1 MPLSINN
8 AQFDQFVQFAQQA
21 MEAGK
26 AKSIA
31 SLGTEGATVIAA
43 RNIKPGTGDRVGVWN
58 RSKLASDENNAVRKL
73 FRQSVAAMFGGDDRI
88 PSSVQKA
95 MLLKDYGKGKP
106 LTARRILAVKTAID
120 KFNASEFAKNLP
132 ERLDVNIGD
141 ETFTF
146 DKWHYKNIVA
156 NTPPAEGPRS
166 LDELRQLLSGRISH
180 GREIIRDV
188 LAGNGGD
195 HRATPANVADMTLA
209 LHAAALRHGEKMQNG
224 SFSVADPDG
233 RLAQWLDTSQE
244 VYIRASSHLKGY
256 QKMKVD
262 GHLNMTRG
270 IDIPEGKNGLMAG
283 MRTINYGTVPDLNH
297 LDNGGS
303 GPNRRLFLKCE
314 TFGARISAISPVDVA
329 RSKSNVMRTRYVNAG
344 DFKQSFE
351 HTRSYFA
358 TRGEDPTAGG
368 ARKEHMTHGVKTAL
382 KTSVA
387 NLKAA
392 GRKDLAAILEEG
404 NVTKAGTRRLLH
416 NLNKAFMLDPE
427 DAEMQKAAAM
437 IFKAVDDDAA
447 GLSGDLN
454 NRLGNEIMI
463 ETEDL
468 TGDK

>member
-1 MPLSINN
+1 MPLSIDN
-8 AQFDQFVQFAQQA
+8 AQFDQFVRFAQQQ
-21 MEAGK
+21 MQAGK
-26 AKSIA
+26 DKAVA
-31 SLGTEGATVIAA
+31 RADAEATGLAVRDIRRA
-43 RNIKPGTGDRVGVWN
+43 TDDRAFAFVRHN
-58 RSKLASDENNAVRKL
+58 DDKTANNAVRKL
-73 FRQSVAAMFGGDDRI
+73 FRQAISDMFGGKSRI
-88 PSSVQKA
+88 PAPVQKA
-95 MLLKDYGKGKP
+95 MLMADYDKGKP
-106 LTARRILAVKTAID
+106 LTARRILAVKAAID
-120 KFNASEFAKNLP
+120 KFDAATFAENLP
-132 ERLDVNIGD
+132 DTLDVDVGG

-146 DKWHYKNIVA
+146 DKWHYQRIVS
-156 NTPPAEGPRS
+156 NTPPAECPRS

-195 HRATPANVADMTLA
+195 HFATPANVADLTLA

-244 VYIRASSHLKGY
+244 VYVRASSHLKGY

-283 MRTINYGTVPDLNH
+283 MRTINYGTVPDLDH

-314 TFGARISAISPVDVA
+314 TFGARISVISPVDVA
-329 RSKSNVMRTRYVNAG
+329 RSKSNGMRTRYVNAG

-358 TRGEDPTAGG
+358 TRGEDATAGG
-368 ARKEHMTHGVKTAL
+368 ARKEHMTDRVKTAL

-404 NVTKAGTRRLLH
+404 DVKKAGTRRLLH

-427 DAEMQKAAAM
+427 NAEMQKAAAM
-437 IFKAVDDDAA
+437 IFKAVDEDAA

-468 TGDK
+468 T

>member
-1 MPLSINN
+1 M
-8 AQFDQFVQFAQQA
+8 
-21 MEAGK
+21 
-26 AKSIA
+26 
-31 SLGTEGATVIAA
+31 
-43 RNIKPGTGDRVGVWN
+43 
-58 RSKLASDENNAVRKL
+58 
-73 FRQSVAAMFGGDDRI
+73 
-88 PSSVQKA
+88 
-95 MLLKDYGKGKP
+95 
-106 LTARRILAVKTAID
+106 
-120 KFNASEFAKNLP
+120 
-132 ERLDVNIGD
+132 
-141 ETFTF
+141 
-146 DKWHYKNIVA
+146 
-156 NTPPAEGPRS
+156 
-166 LDELRQLLSGRISH
+166 
-180 GREIIRDV
+180 

-195 HRATPANVADMTLA
+195 HFATPANVADLTLA
-209 LHAAALRHGEKMQNG
+209 LHAAALRHGEKLPNG

-244 VYIRASSHLKGY
+244 VYVRASSHLKGY

-314 TFGARISAISPVDVA
+314 TFGARISMIGPVNVA

-351 HTRSYFA
+351 HTLSYFA

-368 ARKEHMTHGVKTAL
+368 ARKEHMTDRVKTAL

-404 NVTKAGTRRLLH
+404 DVKKAGTRRLLH

-427 DAEMQKAAAM
+427 DATMQKAAAM

-447 GLSGDLN
+447 GLSGDLA

-468 TGDK
+468 T

>member
-1 MPLSINN
+1 MPLSIDN
-8 AQFDQFVQFAQQA
+8 AQFDQFVRFAQQQ
-21 MEAGK
+21 MQAGNAK
-26 AKSIA
+26 AVA
-31 SLGTEGATVIAA
+31 RAGGGATGLAVRDIRPA
-43 RNIKPGTGDRVGVWN
+43 TGDRAFAFVRHN
-58 RSKLASDENNAVRKL
+58 DDKTANNAVRDL
-73 FRQSVAAMFGGDDRI
+73 FRQAISDMFGGESRI
-88 PSSVQKA
+88 PAPVQKA
-95 MLLKDYGKGKP
+95 MLMADYDKGKP
-106 LTARRILAVKTAID
+106 LTARRIIAVKNAID
-120 KFNASEFAKNLP
+120 NLKFAENLP
-132 ERLDVNIGD
+132 DTLDVDVGG

-146 DKWHYKNIVA
+146 DKWHYERIVA
-156 NTPPAEGPRS
+156 NTPPAECPRS

-195 HRATPANVADMTLA
+195 HFATPANVADLTLA
-209 LHAAALRHGEKMQNG
+209 LHAAALRHGEKLPNG

-314 TFGARISAISPVDVA
+314 TFGARISMIGPVNVA

-351 HTRSYFA
+351 HTLSYFA
-358 TRGEDPTAGG
+358 TRGEDATAGG
-368 ARKEHMTHGVKTAL
+368 ARKEHMTHGVKDALETA
-382 KTSVA
+382 VA
-387 NLKAA
+387 SLKAA

-404 NVTKAGTRRLLH
+404 DVKKAGTRRLLH

-427 DAEMQKAAAM
+427 DATMQKAAAM
-437 IFKAVDDDAA
+437 IFKAVDEDAA

-463 ETEDL
+463 EAEDL
-468 TGDK
+468 T

>member
-1 MPLSINN
+1 MPLSIDN
-8 AQFDQFVQFAQQA
+8 AQFDQFVRFAQQQ
-21 MEAGK
+21 MQAGNAK
-26 AKSIA
+26 AVA
-31 SLGTEGATVIAA
+31 RADAGATGLAVRDIRPA
-43 RNIKPGTGDRVGVWN
+43 TGDRAFAFVRHN
-58 RSKLASDENNAVRKL
+58 DDKTANNAVRKL
-73 FRQSVAAMFGGDDRI
+73 FRQAISDMFGGESRI
-88 PSSVQKA
+88 PAPVQKA
-95 MLLKDYGKGKP
+95 MLMADYDKGKP
-106 LTARRILAVKTAID
+106 LTARRIIAVKTAID
-120 KFNASEFAKNLP
+120 NLKFAENLP
-132 ERLDVNIGD
+132 ETLDVDVGG

-146 DKWHYKNIVA
+146 DKWHYERIVS
-156 NTPPAEGPRS
+156 NTPPAECPRN

-188 LAGNGGD
+188 LAGNGKV

-283 MRTINYGTVPDLNH
+283 MRTINYGTVPDLDH

-314 TFGARISAISPVDVA
+314 TFGARISVISPVDVA
-329 RSKSNVMRTRYVNAG
+329 RSKSNGMRTRYVNAG

-358 TRGEDPTAGG
+358 TRGADATAGG
-368 ARKEHMTHGVKTAL
+368 ARKEHMTDRVKTAL

-404 NVTKAGTRRLLH
+404 DVKKAGTRRLLH

-427 DAEMQKAAAM
+427 NAEMQKAAAM

-447 GLSGDLN
+447 GLSGNLA

-468 TGDK
+468 T

>member
-1 MPLSINN
+1 MPLSIDN
-8 AQFDQFVQFAQQA
+8 AQFDQFVRFAQQQ
-21 MEAGK
+21 MQAGNAK
-26 AKSIA
+26 AVA
-31 SLGTEGATVIAA
+31 RVDAGATGLAVRDIRPA
-43 RNIKPGTGDRVGVWN
+43 TGDRAFAFVRHN
-58 RSKLASDENNAVRKL
+58 ADKTANNVVRDL
-73 FRQSVAAMFGGDDRI
+73 FRQTISDMFGGESRI
-88 PSSVQKA
+88 PAPVQKA
-95 MLLKDYGKGKP
+95 MLMADYDKGKP
-106 LTARRILAVKTAID
+106 LTARRIIAVKTAID
-120 KFNASEFAKNLP
+120 NLKFVDNLP
-132 ERLDVNIGD
+132 DTLDVDVGG

-146 DKWHYKNIVA
+146 DKWHYQRIVS
-156 NTPPAEGPRS
+156 NTPPAECPRNV
-166 LDELRQLLSGRISH
+166 DELKQLLSGRISH

-195 HRATPANVADMTLA
+195 HFATPANVADLTLA
-209 LHAAALRHGEKMQNG
+209 LHAAALRHGEKLPNG

-244 VYIRASSHLKGY
+244 VYVRASSHLKGY

-314 TFGARISAISPVDVA
+314 TFGARISMIGPVNVA

-351 HTRSYFA
+351 HTLSYFA

-368 ARKEHMTHGVKTAL
+368 ARKEHMTDRVKTAL

-404 NVTKAGTRRLLH
+404 DVKKAGTRRLLH

-427 DAEMQKAAAM
+427 DTTMQKAAAM

-463 ETEDL
+463 ETADL
-468 TGDK
+468 T